1 MADIKLVFDADTAPV
16 DRAIR
21 LLDNLEAEIRD
32 VERAEKAG
40 LITKKRATAETARL
54 NTQITRLNT
63 AAKGSAKDFRV
74 FEKSIYGSGKALRQK
89 EIAMQQAGYQ
99 LQDFI
104 VQVQAGTNPLI
115 AFSQQGSQ
123 LAGFFAGPW
132 GAAIGLGIA
141 ALGGLGTALL
151 GTKGKTKDL
160 YDETE
165 AFIDLM
171 DGYQDAADSAGE
183 SATTLSESFGNL
195 ASTVREARDAILEL
209 RQAQLDQQ
217 MTDMFGQFREQY
229 VQGGG
234 GDRRRVLADLFGFKT
249 TARGFKDPEGNLRG
263 GQIGELMSFMTAAES
278 AETNEERLKF
288 LKMALTTAKE
298 LALVTG
304 GFTEDEQA
312 LLSSIQNVYKAFEG
326 AVEKTTK
333 KASEAIGEVGLD
345 AFGGAGRSQAD
356 IKAGLQILKDI
367 GEEKKQQAL
376 FDSAT
381 KANEAAAENKL
392 RVVREQAN
400 RAAVAYIKRRRDE
413 SILALGEEA
422 DKLISNANVSL
433 ELDKKSNEAKKQN
446 MLDTMNYQFSLV
458 EDTINQVEG
467 EIDDLKESAEELGI
481 RLGMGFDQAV
491 SLIRRAKAEATIG
504 LDAFGGAGD
513 FKYSVPTT
521 FTPDEKDKPKRK
533 LTTIEDTIK
542 AFQRQIETEKTLMTL
557 TGQRRREEE
566 LFLDLKYANQDA
578 DIKTSETRLRGL
590 AQEMAAMEE
599 RSRLIEEARQ
609 QQEDIA
615 DMIGSSFENAMM
627 SIVDGTKSVEDA
639 FKTMAAE
646 VIKELYR
653 VLVVQQMVNAAKS
666 YFGFADGGVISKGNV
681 VPYANGG
688 VVGSPTYFPMAG
700 GRTGLMGEAGP
711 EAIMPLKRGKNG
723 KLGVQVDGGQQQ
735 SVVVNQSFN
744 FQANGDDS
752 VKRIIAQQAPKIA
765 QMTQQQIMDSRRRG
779 GQMKAV
785 FG

>member
-1 MADIKLVFDADTAPV
+1 MADIKLVFEADTAPV

-32 VERAEKAG
+32 VERAEKSG
-40 LITKKRATAETARL
+40 LISRKRATAETARL
-54 NTQITRLNT
+54 NQQITRLNT

-74 FEKSIYGSGKALRQK
+74 FEKSLYGSGKAMRQK

-151 GTKGKTKDL
+151 GTRSKAKSFGEQMDDLNTALGDYESVTKRL
-160 YDETE
+160 S
-165 AFIDLM
+165 
-171 DGYQDAADSAGE
+171 DGEG
-183 SATTLSESFGNL
+183 LSKEFGNL
-195 ASTVREARDAILEL
+195 ANQAKEILLALKEIQGISL
-209 RQAQLDQQ
+209 RQQLGEFGGIGAVSRQ
-217 MTDMFGQFREQY
+217 TVTERTGSFFGIPTFGQVERRDVGQVQAAQEFLGATGGTLAENASYAGQYLDLLEQI
-229 VQGGG
+229 Q
-234 GDRRRVLADLFGFKT
+234 K
-249 TARGFKDPEGNLRG
+249 
-263 GQIGELMSFMTAAES
+263 
-278 AETNEERLKF
+278 AETFEAQVEPAGKLAAFLRSHVESRGDEVKNLEEITKLQEVLLQITGMQARQDVKTSSKRKDLLTQIQTDAMAMEAELAEEAKQAATDANTIRSSLQSAYTLQRIADEDKVKQIENDRLKAVSAMQGAAIEATKQRANEEYAAYQHQIDQRFKGEQAMFEQAVKLSDDMVKKLEEDAERAKVAF
-288 LKMALTTAKE
+288 ENALTVLNFAPTPE
-298 LALVTG
+298 MMQRLG
-304 GFTEDEQA
+304 R
-312 LLSSIQNVYKAFEG
+312 Y
-326 AVEKTTK
+326 
-333 KASEAIGEVGLD
+333 
-345 AFGGAGRSQAD
+345 AGRGTVSD
-356 IKAGLQILKDI
+356 RDPTY
-367 GEEKKQQAL
+367 GEGGK
-376 FDSAT
+376 SI
-381 KANEAAAENKL
+381 
-392 RVVREQAN
+392 
-400 RAAVAYIKRRRDE
+400 YDE
-413 SILALGEEA
+413 
-422 DKLISNANVSL
+422 DK
-433 ELDKKSNEAKKQN
+433 
-446 MLDTMNYQFSLV
+446 
-458 EDTINQVEG
+458 G
-467 EIDDLKESAEELGI
+467 
-481 RLGMGFDQAV
+481 
-491 SLIRRAKAEATIG
+491 
-504 LDAFGGAGD
+504 
-513 FKYSVPTT
+513 P
-521 FTPDEKDKPKRK
+521 K

-599 RSRLIEEARQ
+599 RSRVIEEARQ

-615 DMIGSSFENAMM
+615 DMIGGSFEKAMM

-639 FKTMAAE
+639 FRTMAAE
-646 VIKELYR
+646 IVKELYR

-666 YFGFADGGVISKGNV
+666 YFGFADGGVFSNGSV

-688 VVGSPTYFPMAG
+688 VVGSPTYFPMSG

-723 KLGVQVDGGQQQ
+723 KLGVQAEGGQQQ

-752 VKRIIAQQAPKIA
+752 VKRIIAKEAPKIA
-765 QMTQQQIMDSRRRG
+765 HMTQQQIMDSRRRG